1 MGWWPFRRG
10 ALEAKKRGKDG
21 GKGVSVNGPDLQAA
35 SAAEGFAPA
44 ITRPTSVFEFG
55 PPVAAGA
62 EFLRGMC
69 AGDNPDAIQACT
81 WSVETV
87 EKKAKGR
94 KFLVEF

>member
-10 ALEAKKRGKDG
+10 PLEAKKLPKD
-21 GKGVSVNGPDLQAA
+21 KLAVLDGPELQAA
-35 SAAEGFAPA
+35 SAEGFPPA
-44 ITRPTSVFEFG
+44 ITRPTSIFEFG
-55 PPVAAGA
+55 PPVAGGG

-81 WSVETV
+81 WSVEQV
-87 EKKAKGR
+87 QVKAKAR